1 MTRLAHFSNGT
12 KQITRRRSLCQ
23 LADNPDGN
31 DAGVAGTAGRLHP
44 LLRRIFE
51 NRNVRTLDELD
62 YSLSRLHS
70 PQLLK
75 GIEAATARVLTAL
88 EGGQKILVVGD
99 YDTDGATATTVAL
112 LGLRALGAG
121 RVAGWVK
128 YLAPNR
134 FEYGYGLSTEIAEVA
149 LTMGPDLVITVDNGI
164 SSIAGVALL
173 RAAGVSVIV
182 TDHHLAG
189 AELPDADAIVNPN
202 QPGCD
207 FPSKALAGVGVMF
220 YLLLAVR
227 TGLREAGRF
236 DGAGGSGGSGGPG
249 CPEPNLAELLDL
261 VALGTVAD
269 MVPLD
274 YNNRILVA
282 RGVARVRAGRCRP
295 GIKALVEVAGK
306 RCQTLDAPD
315 FGFVI
320 GPRLNAAGRLDD
332 ISVGIECL
340 LAADHGDAM
349 THARRLNEMNA
360 TRRQIER
367 AMQKQAA
374 QIVARI
380 GGHDDHGDGEG
391 ERFGWCLFDPEW
403 HQGIVGLVATR
414 IREKTNQPAV
424 VFAPADGEHLR
435 GSARSVT
442 GLHIR
447 DLLESIS
454 TRHPGLI
461 EKFGG
466 HAMAAGLTIS
476 AENFEPFSGHFRA
489 RVGAHFKDKPPD
501 CDLLTDGA
509 LAAEE
514 FTLETAELVRTASP
528 WGQHFPAPLFDGE
541 FRVTAQRVV
550 AHQHL
555 KMTLA
560 PLDGAAESGESG
572 EFDAIV
578 FRYIEPGEDA
588 PPLDTVKAAYQLQ
601 VNEFKGR
608 RSLQLLVEY
617 LQPAES
623 ARTPEPTDSD

>member
-31 DAGVAGTAGRLHP
+31 DAGAAGTGGRLHP

-75 GIEAATARVLTAL
+75 GIEAATARVQTAL
-88 EGGQKILVVGD
+88 EDGQKILIVGD

-149 LTMGPDLVITVDNGI
+149 LSMGPDLVITVDNGI
-164 SSIAGVALL
+164 SSNAGVALL

-189 AELPDADAIVNPN
+189 AELPEADAIVNPN

-227 TGLREAGRF
+227 TALREAGRF
-236 DGAGGSGGSGGPG
+236 GDADGAGG
-249 CPEPNLAELLDL
+249 PEPNLAELLDL

-282 RGVARVRAGRCRP
+282 RGVARVRAGHCRP

-340 LAADHGDAM
+340 LAADPGDAM
-349 THARRLNEMNA
+349 KHARRLNEMNA

-374 QIVARI
+374 QIVARL
-380 GGHDDHGDGEG
+380 GAHDDGAG

-424 VFAPADGEHLR
+424 VFAPADGGHLR

-476 AENFEPFSGHFRA
+476 AENFEIFSDHFRA
-489 RVGAHFKDKPPD
+489 RVGAHFKDKAPD

-560 PLDGAAESGESG
+560 PLDGTAGSGESG

-601 VNEFKGR
+601 VNEFKGK

-617 LQPAES
+617 LLPSES
-623 ARTPEPTDSD
+623 ARIPEPTDSD

>member
-23 LADNPDGN
+23 LADKPDGH
-31 DAGVAGTAGRLHP
+31 DAGAAGTGGTAGRLHP

-88 EGGQKILVVGD
+88 EGGQKILIVGD

-236 DGAGGSGGSGGPG
+236 DSSGGEGGPG
-249 CPEPNLAELLDL
+249 CSEPNLAELLDL

-282 RGVARVRAGRCRP
+282 RGVARVRAGHCRP
-295 GIKALVEVAGK
+295 GIKALVEIAGK

-332 ISVGIECL
+332 ISAGIECL
-340 LAADHGDAM
+340 LAADPGEAM
-349 THARRLNEMNA
+349 KHARRLNEMNA

-367 AMQKQAA
+367 TMQKQAV
-374 QIVARI
+374 QIVARL
-380 GGHDDHGDGEG
+380 GERDGE
-391 ERFGWCLFDPEW
+391 RCGWCLFDPEW

-454 TRHPGLI
+454 TAHPGLI

-476 AENFEPFSGHFRA
+476 AENFKPFSGHFRA
-489 RVGAHFKDKPPD
+489 RVGAHFKDKAPD

-560 PLDGAAESGESG
+560 PLDGADDSGESG

-588 PPLDTVKAAYQLQ
+588 PPLDTVKAVYQLQ

-623 ARTPEPTDSD
+623 ARIPEPTDSD

>member
-1 MTRLAHFSNGT
+1 MMPENSPNAMPRLAHFSNGT

-31 DAGVAGTAGRLHP
+31 EAGAAGKLHP

-70 PQLLK
+70 PELLK

-88 EGGQKILVVGD
+88 EGGQKILIVGD

-236 DGAGGSGGSGGPG
+236 DSSGGSGPG

-282 RGVARVRAGRCRP
+282 RGVARVRAGHCRP

-340 LAADHGDAM
+340 LAADHGEAM
-349 THARRLNEMNA
+349 KHARRLNEMNA

-367 AMQKQAA
+367 TMQKQAA

-380 GGHDDHGDGEG
+380 GGHDDDGDG

-424 VFAPADGEHLR
+424 VFAPADGGSLR

-454 TRHPGLI
+454 TASSRPDREIRRPCHGRG
-461 EKFGG
+461 FDY
-466 HAMAAGLTIS
+466 
-476 AENFEPFSGHFRA
+476 FSGKF
-489 RVGAHFKDKPPD
+489 
-501 CDLLTDGA
+501 
-509 LAAEE
+509 
-514 FTLETAELVRTASP
+514 
-528 WGQHFPAPLFDGE
+528 
-541 FRVTAQRVV
+541 
-550 AHQHL
+550 
-555 KMTLA
+555 
-560 PLDGAAESGESG
+560 
-572 EFDAIV
+572 
-578 FRYIEPGEDA
+578 
-588 PPLDTVKAAYQLQ
+588 
-601 VNEFKGR
+601 
-608 RSLQLLVEY
+608 
-617 LQPAES
+617 
-623 ARTPEPTDSD
+623 